1 LLAALG
7 GTLLVLC
14 AVVAGWSYWT
24 ITAPYLR
31 GDQAR
36 WVWVNPG
43 TSVSRIAEDLQSAG
57 VIRSA
62 RAFVWYARGQASS
75 SSLKAGEYH
84 FTHPISTLEVF
95 EKLRKGEVY
104 RVRVTVPEGLSR
116 QEIVMLLSS
125 NGFGPPDRLR
135 QATAARDLIRSL
147 DTAAEDL
154 EGYLFPDTYFFARR
168 ATPKEIARTMVSG
181 FTRVWTEG
189 RQERARELG
198 LSVREVVT
206 LASLI
211 EEETGASSERP
222 LVSAVF
228 HNRLRRNIPLAC
240 DPTVVYG
247 VKRAKPYDGVI
258 NRSDLELDSPYNTY
272 LRAGLP
278 PGPIC
283 NPGSASIDA
292 ALYPASVDYLYFVS
306 KNDGTHVF
314 SSDYASHQSAV
325 RRYQRRRMK
334 DEG

>member
-1 LLAALG
+1 
-7 GTLLVLC
+7 
-14 AVVAGWSYWT
+14 
-24 ITAPYLR
+24 
-31 GDQAR
+31 
-36 WVWVNPG
+36 
-43 TSVSRIAEDLQSAG
+43 
-57 VIRSA
+57 
-62 RAFVWYARGQASS
+62 
-75 SSLKAGEYH
+75 LKAGEYH